1 MAATT
6 FILRKKSMSDLK
18 FSYDYDE
25 TEDRLTLKH
34 EQDVSDILEQNKAAA
49 NAKSS
54 SDKWGEFERV
64 ASIPA
69 TVVME
74 WMNEG
79 INVMAPTAEDQRRI
93 KQKLNSNEYAFLRT
107 RGGRL

>member
-1 MAATT
+1 
-6 FILRKKSMSDLK
+6 MSQLK
-18 FSYDYDE
+18 FSYKYDE
-25 TEDRLTLKH
+25 SEDRLTLKH
-34 EQDVSDILEQNKAAA
+34 EQDVSSIIDNNKKAA
-49 NAKSS
+49 NSVS
-54 SDKWGEFERV
+54 GNEKWGDFERV

-74 WMNEG
+74 WLKEG
-79 INVMAPTAEDQRRI
+79 INVMAPNEDDKKRI